1 MFFTKKGRITIPRL
15 VYDEIVSHAK
25 DSYPNE
31 CCGVLVGNTLGS
43 RKVFFAERATNI
55 NEERSA
61 DRYILD
67 PKELNIID
75 KTARAANLDII
86 GFYHS
91 HPDHTDR
98 PSEFD
103 RKEGQPGYSY
113 MIVSV
118 LEGTDVA
125 ARCWIFDEEGQP
137 FKEELMNISQP
148 AGS

>member
-1 MFFTKKGRITIPRL
+1 MFFTKKGRITVPRR
-15 VYDEIVSHAK
+15 VYNEIVSHAK

-31 CCGVLVGNTLGS
+31 CCGVLIGNTLGS
-43 RKVFFAERATNI
+43 RKVFSSERATNI
-55 NEERSA
+55 NEERA
-61 DRYILD
+61 RDRYILD
-67 PKELNIID
+67 PMELNIID
-75 KTARAANLDII
+75 KTARASNLDII

-103 RKEGQPGYSY
+103 RKEGQPGYTY

-125 ARCWIFDEEGQP
+125 VRCWIFDEEGDP
-137 FKEELMNISQP
+137 FKEEIINM
-148 AGS
+148 A

>member
-1 MFFTKKGRITIPRL
+1 MFFTKKGRITVLRS

-31 CCGVLVGNTLGS
+31 CCGVLIGNTLGS
-43 RKVFFAERATNI
+43 KKVLSSERATNI
-55 NEERSA
+55 NEERA
-61 DRYILD
+61 NDRYILD

-75 KTARAANLDII
+75 KVARAASLDII

-125 ARCWIFDEEGQP
+125 VRCWRFSDEDEP
-137 FKEELMNISQP
+137 FREEIISLI
-148 AGS
+148 

>member
-1 MFFTKKGRITIPRL
+1 MFFTRKGKITIPRI

-31 CCGVLVGNTLGS
+31 CCGVLIGNTLGS
-43 RKVFFAERATNI
+43 RKIFSSERATNI
-55 NEERSA
+55 NEERAS

-75 KTARAANLDII
+75 RQARAASLDII

-125 ARCWIFDEEGQP
+125 VRCWTFNKENEPFMEEI
-137 FKEELMNISQP
+137 ISLL
-148 AGS
+148 

>member
-1 MFFTKKGRITIPRL
+1 MFFTKKGRITVPRR

-31 CCGVLVGNTLGS
+31 CCGVLIGNTLGS
-43 RKVFFAERATNI
+43 KKVFSSERATNL
-55 NEERSA
+55 NEERAS

-67 PKELNIID
+67 PKEINIID
-75 KTARAANLDII
+75 KGARAANLDII

-125 ARCWIFDEEGQP
+125 VRCWMFNEEKEP
-137 FKEELMNISQP
+137 FVEEIINLS
-148 AGS
+148 

>member
-1 MFFTKKGRITIPRL
+1 MFFTKKGRITVPRR

-25 DSYPNE
+25 ESYPNE
-31 CCGVLVGNTLGS
+31 CCGVLIGNTLGS
-43 RKVFFAERATNI
+43 RKVFSSERATNI
-55 NEERSA
+55 NEERAS

-75 KTARAANLDII
+75 KGARAACLDII

-103 RKEGQPGYSY
+103 RKEGQPGYTY

-118 LEGTDVA
+118 LEGTDIAV
-125 ARCWIFDEEGQP
+125 RCWMFNKENEPFREEIIN
-137 FKEELMNISQP
+137 LT
-148 AGS
+148 

>member
-1 MFFTKKGRITIPRL
+1 MFFTKKGRITVPRR

-25 DSYPNE
+25 ESYPDE
-31 CCGVLVGNTLGS
+31 CCGVLIGNTLGS
-43 RKVFFAERATNI
+43 RKVFSSERATNI
-55 NEERSA
+55 NEERAS

-75 KTARAANLDII
+75 KGARAACLDII

-103 RKEGQPGYSY
+103 RKEGQPGYTY

-118 LEGTDVA
+118 LEGTDIAV
-125 ARCWIFDEEGQP
+125 RCWMFNKDNEPFREEIIN
-137 FKEELMNISQP
+137 LT
-148 AGS
+148 